1 MRSSDIEIEDRG
13 AGIFGSL
20 KAPGGSI
27 SGGGYY
33 SITSCYNGRD
43 EVRSNSRSAA
53 CHKPSKLRHDG
64 GEVKEEKKVM
74 NVNADAN
81 VWGKRTVEDGSRCNL
96 GVTIRYGT
104 CFMYYGVNY
113 EIREV
118 VWIQKLSPINNDL
131 SNS

>member
-64 GEVKEEKKVM
+64 GEVKDEKEVM
-74 NVNADAN
+74 NVNADAK
-81 VWGKRTVEDGSRCNL
+81 VRGKRTVEDGSRCNI
-96 GVTIRYGT
+96 GVTVR
-104 CFMYYGVNY
+104 
-113 EIREV
+113 
-118 VWIQKLSPINNDL
+118 
-131 SNS
+131 